1 MTPIRRRALTES
13 PDRVGGL
20 PIVEAWR
27 TSDTGSM
34 SSEATQPGNPNVI
47 GNPVHGS
54 ISSAGRGSGAPAAAP
69 RRASRLRRWVF
80 SLLAGVRLAA
90 GGGALILM
98 GWSGAEMLRSPL
110 SAPMINGWWSFAR
123 SLLPAIALMFL
134 PVTQVWRPA
143 SRRRGLVV
151 CIIAFDFVIVSFL
164 VLFTGLFGVEP
175 IFRSG
180 ASIPGYIGRLAVGW
194 VFLVIAVMSHLILRL
209 YRPAAQPREERDG
222 WASWPGAP
230 RLEGAVAEYGR
241 VFNPSPAAPADPQ
254 RTWRTAPASRVLSVG
269 MGFVS
274 VVVVAVIALTVP
286 NLINNS
292 FDRFVRITTDATI
305 SYDGF
310 PTVAEISAAA
320 AGGNQSSADPVWT
333 ATVGT
338 GSVHQILAGVRGA
351 VLVTRD
357 GVYGLD
363 SSTGEAIW
371 SFATSRLNESSYDS
385 LKRVDL
391 YVENSAFTSP
401 DGAWLAYAFDVTPDS
416 SLSNADP
423 REDVTRIVVLSTDT
437 GRVSLDTQVTGAVPA
452 VQLTDSNI
460 VINRRVYSIS
470 SGRELSPLDDDK
482 IAIPGPGG
490 HSSVIVRDKHEEW
503 RYLSSKMT
511 LDVIPETDLGDDH
524 SYSLNDRTIEAQV
537 IAGRPVNV
545 GGWVLNPVDDGT
557 VENIDTGKA
566 VSLRGEDKPENW
578 NVVGIQAS
586 PQAISVWSVQN
597 EVEGQ
602 AKDFGHPLSLNVFDT
617 RRGEVTA
624 IDPAGTYRA
633 VEQSSER
640 LSYPPYSGAVDTPV
654 FSARV
659 GDRNRHDFSDR
670 LVVQQNDAARQD
682 DGSAHS
688 GGGGEPAWVSV
699 FMPDFEI
706 VSAPVA
712 LCPGGI
718 IVSYDSSGK
727 DEVVARRAPQQ

>member
-13 PDRVGGL
+13 PGRVGGL

-34 SSEATQPGNPNVI
+34 SSEATQPGNPNAI

-54 ISSAGRGSGAPAAAP
+54 ISGAGRGSGAPAAAP

-110 SAPMINGWWSFAR
+110 SAPMIEGLWSFAR

-175 IFRSG
+175 IVRSG

-194 VFLVIAVMSHLILRL
+194 VFLVIAAMSHLILRL
-209 YRPAAQPREERDG
+209 YRQAAQPREGWDG
-222 WASWPGAP
+222 WASWPSAP

-254 RTWRTAPASRVLSVG
+254 RTWRTAPASRVLNVG
-269 MGFVS
+269 MGLVN

-292 FDRFVRITTDATI
+292 FDRFVRITTSAAV

-363 SSTGEAIW
+363 SSTGEATW
-371 SFATSRLNESSYDS
+371 SFTTTDS
-385 LKRVDL
+385 LKGVDL
-391 YVENSAFTSP
+391 YMENSAFTSP
-401 DGAWLAYAFDVTPDS
+401 NGAWLAYAFDVTPDS
-416 SLSNADP
+416 SLNDVGP
-423 REDVTRIVVLSTDT
+423 REDITRVVVLSTDT

-460 VINRRVYSIS
+460 VINRRVYDIA
-470 SGRELSPLDDDK
+470 SGRELSPLDDEE
-482 IAIPGPGG
+482 IAVSGPGG
-490 HSSVIVRDKHEEW
+490 HSSVIVRSKHEVW
-503 RYLSSKMT
+503 GYLRSEMS
-511 LDVIPETDLGDDH
+511 LDVIPRSGLSDDR
-524 SYSLNDRTIEAQV
+524 SYSSNSRTIEAQV

-545 GGWVLNPVDDGT
+545 SGWVLNPVDDGT
-557 VENIDTGKA
+557 VENIDTGET
-566 VSLRGEDKPENW
+566 VSLKEDDNPENW
-578 NVVGIQAS
+578 GIVGIQAS

-602 AKDFGHPLSLNVFDT
+602 AKDFGHPLSLKVFDT
-617 RRGEVTA
+617 RRGDVTA

-633 VEQSSER
+633 IEQSSER
-640 LSYPPYSGAVDTPV
+640 ASYPPYSGAVDTPV

-659 GDRNRHDFSDR
+659 DDSYHHDFSDR
-670 LVVQQNDAARQD
+670 LIVQQNDAARQD

-699 FMPDFEI
+699 SMPDFRMG
-706 VSAPVA
+706 SDPVA

-718 IVSYDSSGK
+718 IVSYDSLGG
-727 DEVVARRAPQQ
+727 DGIVARRAPQQ

>member
-13 PDRVGGL
+13 PGRVGGL

-34 SSEATQPGNPNVI
+34 SSEATQPGNPNAI

-69 RRASRLRRWVF
+69 RRASRLRRGVF

-90 GGGALILM
+90 GGGALLLM
-98 GWSGAEMLRSPL
+98 GWGIAEVLRSPL
-110 SAPMINGWWSFAR
+110 SAPMINGWWGTIGIFLPSFALGIFPVIQMWR
-123 SLLPAIALMFL
+123 SS
-134 PVTQVWRPA
+134 T
-143 SRRRGLVV
+143 RRRGL
-151 CIIAFDFVIVSFL
+151 IIWLIAFDFVVVSFL
-164 VLFTGLFGVEP
+164 VLLPNAWGVDR

-209 YRPAAQPREERDG
+209 YRPAAQPREEWDG

-241 VFNPSPAAPADPQ
+241 VFNPPAAAPADPQ

-292 FDRFVRITTDATI
+292 FDRFVRITTDATV

-333 ATVGT
+333 TASGAE
-338 GSVHQILAGVRGA
+338 QILAGVRGA
-351 VLVTRD
+351 VLVTRG

-363 SSTGEAIW
+363 SSTGEATW
-371 SFATSRLNESSYDS
+371 SFTTTNS
-385 LKRVDL
+385 LKGVDL
-391 YVENSAFTSP
+391 YMENSAFTSP
-401 DGAWLAYAFDVTPDS
+401 NGAWLAYAFDVTPDS
-416 SLSNADP
+416 SLNDVGP
-423 REDVTRIVVLSTDT
+423 REDITRVVVLSTDT

-460 VINRRVYSIS
+460 VINRRVYDIA
-470 SGRELSPLDDDK
+470 SGRELSPLDDEE
-482 IAIPGPGG
+482 IAVSGPGG
-490 HSSVIVRDKHEEW
+490 HSSVIVRSKHEVW
-503 RYLSSKMT
+503 GYLRSEMS

-524 SYSLNDRTIEAQV
+524 SYSFNNRTVETQV

-545 GGWVLNPVDDGT
+545 SGWVLNPVDDGT
-557 VENIDTGKA
+557 VENIDTGET
-566 VSLRGEDKPENW
+566 VSLKEDDNPENW
-578 NVVGIQAS
+578 GIVGIQAS
-586 PQAISVWSVQN
+586 SQAISVWSVQN

-617 RRGEVTA
+617 RRGDVTA

-633 VEQSSER
+633 IEQSSER
-640 LSYPPYSGAVDTPV
+640 ASYPPYSGAVDTPV

-659 GDRNRHDFSDR
+659 DDSYHHDFSDR
-670 LVVQQNDAARQD
+670 LIVQQNDAARQD

-699 FMPDFEI
+699 SMPDFRMG
-706 VSAPVA
+706 SDPVA

-718 IVSYDSSGK
+718 IVSYDSLGG
-727 DEVVARRAPQQ
+727 DGIVARRAPQQ

>member
-1 MTPIRRRALTES
+1 
-13 PDRVGGL
+13 
-20 PIVEAWR
+20 
-27 TSDTGSM
+27 M
-34 SSEATQPGNPNVI
+34 SSEATQPGNPNAI

-98 GWSGAEMLRSPL
+98 GWGIAEVLRSPL
-110 SAPMINGWWSFAR
+110 SAPMIEGLWSFAR
-123 SLLPAIALMFL
+123 ISLPFLPSIALGIL
-134 PVTQVWRPA
+134 PVIQMWR
-143 SRRRGLVV
+143 SSTRRRGL
-151 CIIAFDFVIVSFL
+151 IIWAIACDFIIISFL
-164 VLFTGLFGVEP
+164 VFFLNAWGVDR

-194 VFLVIAVMSHLILRL
+194 VFLVIAAMSHLILRL
-209 YRPAAQPREERDG
+209 YRPTAQPREERGG

-241 VFNPSPAAPADPQ
+241 VFSPSQSAPADPQ

-292 FDRFVRITTDATI
+292 FDRFVRITTDAAV

-320 AGGNQSSADPVWT
+320 AGGNQSSVDPVWT
-333 ATVGT
+333 TASGAE
-338 GSVHQILAGVRGA
+338 QILAGVRGA
-351 VLVTRD
+351 VLVTRG

-363 SSTGEAIW
+363 SSTGEATW
-371 SFATSRLNESSYDS
+371 SFTTTDS
-385 LKRVDL
+385 LKGVDL
-391 YVENSAFTSP
+391 YMENSAFTSP
-401 DGAWLAYAFDVTPDS
+401 NGAWLAYAFDVTPDS
-416 SLSNADP
+416 SLNDVGP
-423 REDVTRIVVLSTDT
+423 REDITRVVVLSTDT

-460 VINRRVYSIS
+460 VINRRVYDIA
-470 SGRELSPLDDDK
+470 SGRELSPLDDEE
-482 IAIPGPGG
+482 IAVSGPGG
-490 HSSVIVRDKHEEW
+490 HSSVIVRSKHEVWGCLRSEM
-503 RYLSSKMT
+503 S
-511 LDVIPETDLGDDH
+511 LDVIPRSGLSDDR
-524 SYSLNDRTIEAQV
+524 SYSSNSRTIEAQV

-545 GGWVLNPVDDGT
+545 SGWVLNPVDDGT
-557 VENIDTGKA
+557 VENIDTGET
-566 VSLRGEDKPENW
+566 VSLKEDDNPENW
-578 NVVGIQAS
+578 GIVGIQAS

-602 AKDFGHPLSLNVFDT
+602 AKDFGHPLSLKVFDT
-617 RRGEVTA
+617 RRGDVTA

-633 VEQSSER
+633 IEQSSER
-640 LSYPPYSGAVDTPV
+640 ASYPPYSGAVDTPV

-659 GDRNRHDFSDR
+659 DDSYHHDFSDR
-670 LVVQQNDAARQD
+670 LIVQQNDAARQD

-699 FMPDFEI
+699 SMPDFRMG
-706 VSAPVA
+706 SDPVA

-718 IVSYDSSGK
+718 IVSYDSLGG
-727 DEVVARRAPQQ
+727 DGIVARRAPQQ

>member
-13 PDRVGGL
+13 PGRVGGL

-34 SSEATQPGNPNVI
+34 SSEATQPGNPNAI

-69 RRASRLRRWVF
+69 RRASRLRRGVF

-151 CIIAFDFVIVSFL
+151 CIIAFDFVIISFL

-175 IFRSG
+175 IVRSG

-209 YRPAAQPREERDG
+209 YRPAAQPREEWDG

-292 FDRFVRITTDATI
+292 FDRFVRITTDATV

-333 ATVGT
+333 TASGAE
-338 GSVHQILAGVRGA
+338 QILAGVRGA
-351 VLVTRD
+351 VLVTRG

-363 SSTGEAIW
+363 SSTGEATW
-371 SFATSRLNESSYDS
+371 SFTTTDS
-385 LKRVDL
+385 LKGVDL
-391 YVENSAFTSP
+391 YMENSAFTSP
-401 DGAWLAYAFDVTPDS
+401 NGAWLAYAFDVTPDS
-416 SLSNADP
+416 SLNDVGP
-423 REDVTRIVVLSTDT
+423 REDITRIVVLSTDT

-557 VENIDTGKA
+557 VENIDTGET
-566 VSLRGEDKPENW
+566 VSLKGEDKPENW
-578 NVVGIQAS
+578 GIIGIQAS

-633 VEQSSER
+633 IEQSSER
-640 LSYPPYSGAVDTPV
+640 ASYPPYSGAVDTPV

-659 GDRNRHDFSDR
+659 DDRDHHDFSDR

>member
-13 PDRVGGL
+13 PGRVGGL

-34 SSEATQPGNPNVI
+34 SSEATQPGNPNAI

-54 ISSAGRGSGAPAAAP
+54 ISGAGRGSGAPAAAP

-110 SAPMINGWWSFAR
+110 SAPMIEGLWSFAR
-123 SLLPAIALMFL
+123 ISLPFLPSIALGIL
-134 PVTQVWRPA
+134 PVIQMWR
-143 SRRRGLVV
+143 SSTRRRGL
-151 CIIAFDFVIVSFL
+151 IIWAIACDFIIISFL
-164 VLFTGLFGVEP
+164 VFFLNAWGVDR

-209 YRPAAQPREERDG
+209 YRPAAQPREEWDG

-241 VFNPSPAAPADPQ
+241 VFNPPAAAPADPQ

-292 FDRFVRITTDATI
+292 FDRFVRITTDAAV

-333 ATVGT
+333 TASGAE
-338 GSVHQILAGVRGA
+338 QILAGVRGA
-351 VLVTRD
+351 VLVTRG

-363 SSTGEAIW
+363 SSTGEATW
-371 SFATSRLNESSYDS
+371 SFTTTDS
-385 LKRVDL
+385 LKGVDL
-391 YVENSAFTSP
+391 YMENSAFTSP
-401 DGAWLAYAFDVTPDS
+401 NGAWLAYAFDVTPDS
-416 SLSNADP
+416 SLNDVGP
-423 REDVTRIVVLSTDT
+423 REDITRVVVLSTDT

-460 VINRRVYSIS
+460 VINRRVYDIA
-470 SGRELSPLDDDK
+470 SGRELSPLDDEE
-482 IAIPGPGG
+482 IAVSGPGG
-490 HSSVIVRDKHEEW
+490 HSSVIVRSKHEVW
-503 RYLSSKMT
+503 GYLRSEMS

-524 SYSLNDRTIEAQV
+524 SYSFNNRTVEAQV

-545 GGWVLNPVDDGT
+545 SGWVLNPVDDGT
-557 VENIDTGKA
+557 VENIDTGET
-566 VSLRGEDKPENW
+566 VSLKEDDNPENW
-578 NVVGIQAS
+578 GIVGIQAS

-602 AKDFGHPLSLNVFDT
+602 AKDFGHPLSLKVFDT
-617 RRGEVTA
+617 RRGDVTA

-633 VEQSSER
+633 IEQSSER
-640 LSYPPYSGAVDTPV
+640 ASYPPYSGAVDTPV

-659 GDRNRHDFSDR
+659 DDSYHHDFSDQ
-670 LVVQQNDAARQD
+670 LIVQQNDAARQD

-699 FMPDFEI
+699 SMPDFRMG
-706 VSAPVA
+706 SDPVA

-718 IVSYDSSGK
+718 IVSYDSLGG
-727 DEVVARRAPQQ
+727 DGIVARRAPQQ

>member
-1 MTPIRRRALTES
+1 MN
-13 PDRVGGL
+13 
-20 PIVEAWR
+20 
-27 TSDTGSM
+27 
-34 SSEATQPGNPNVI
+34 SEATQPGNPNAI

-54 ISSAGRGSGAPAAAP
+54 ISGAGRGSGAPAAAP

-151 CIIAFDFVIVSFL
+151 CIIVFDFVIVSFL

-175 IFRSG
+175 IVRSG

-194 VFLVIAVMSHLILRL
+194 VFLVIAAMSHLILRL
-209 YRPAAQPREERDG
+209 YRPAAQPREDWDG

-254 RTWRTAPASRVLSVG
+254 RTWRTAPASRVLNAG

-292 FDRFVRITTDATI
+292 FDRFVRITTDAAV

-320 AGGNQSSADPVWT
+320 AGEDQSSADPVWT
-333 ATVGT
+333 TASGAV
-338 GSVHQILAGVRGA
+338 QILAGVRGA
-351 VLVTRD
+351 VLVTRG

-363 SSTGEAIW
+363 SSTGEATW
-371 SFATSRLNESSYDS
+371 SFTTTDS
-385 LKRVDL
+385 LKGVDL
-391 YVENSAFTSP
+391 YMENSAFTSP

-416 SLSNADP
+416 SLSDADP

-470 SGRELSPLDDDK
+470 SGRELSPLDDEK

-524 SYSLNDRTIEAQV
+524 SYSLNNRTIEAQV

-640 LSYPPYSGAVDTPV
+640 ASYPPYSGAVDTPV

>member
-13 PDRVGGL
+13 PGRVGGL

-34 SSEATQPGNPNVI
+34 NSEATQPGNPNAI

-54 ISSAGRGSGAPAAAP
+54 ISGAGRGSGAPAAAP

-110 SAPMINGWWSFAR
+110 SAPMIEGLWSFAG
-123 SLLPAIALMFL
+123 IFL
-134 PVTQVWRPA
+134 PFLPSFALGILPVIQMWR
-143 SRRRGLVV
+143 SSTRRRGL
-151 CIIAFDFVIVSFL
+151 IIWAIACDFIIISFL
-164 VLFTGLFGVEP
+164 VFFLNAWGVDR

-180 ASIPGYIGRLAVGW
+180 ATIPGYIGRLAVGW
-194 VFLVIAVMSHLILRL
+194 VFLVIAAMSHLILRL
-209 YRPAAQPREERDG
+209 YRPAAQPREDWDG

-254 RTWRTAPASRVLSVG
+254 RTWRTAPASRVLNAG

-292 FDRFVRITTDATI
+292 FDRFVRITTDAAV

-320 AGGNQSSADPVWT
+320 AGEDQSSADPVWT
-333 ATVGT
+333 TASGAV
-338 GSVHQILAGVRGA
+338 QILAGVRGA
-351 VLVTRD
+351 VLVTRG

-363 SSTGEAIW
+363 SSTGEATW
-371 SFATSRLNESSYDS
+371 SFTTTDS
-385 LKRVDL
+385 LKGVDL
-391 YVENSAFTSP
+391 YMENSAFTSP
-401 DGAWLAYAFDVTPDS
+401 NGAWLAYAFDVTPDS
-416 SLSNADP
+416 SLNDVGP
-423 REDVTRIVVLSTDT
+423 REDITRVVVLSTDT

-460 VINRRVYSIS
+460 VINRRVYDIA
-470 SGRELSPLDDDK
+470 SGRELSPLDDEE
-482 IAIPGPGG
+482 IAVSGPGG
-490 HSSVIVRDKHEEW
+490 HSSVIVRSKHEVW
-503 RYLSSKMT
+503 GYLRSEMS

-524 SYSLNDRTIEAQV
+524 SYSLNNRTIEAQV

-557 VENIDTGKA
+557 VENIDTGETVPLK
-566 VSLRGEDKPENW
+566 EDDNPENW
-578 NVVGIQAS
+578 GIVGIQAS
-586 PQAISVWSVQN
+586 SQAISVWSVQN

-617 RRGEVTA
+617 RRGDVTA

-633 VEQSSER
+633 IEQSSER
-640 LSYPPYSGAVDTPV
+640 ASYPPYSGAVDTPV

-659 GDRNRHDFSDR
+659 DDSYHHDFSDR
-670 LVVQQNDAARQD
+670 LIVQQNDAARQD

-699 FMPDFEI
+699 SMPDFRMG
-706 VSAPVA
+706 SDPVA

-718 IVSYDSSGK
+718 IVSYDSLGG
-727 DEVVARRAPQQ
+727 DGIVARRAPQQ

>member
-1 MTPIRRRALTES
+1 MN
-13 PDRVGGL
+13 
-20 PIVEAWR
+20 
-27 TSDTGSM
+27 
-34 SSEATQPGNPNVI
+34 SEATQPGNPNAI

-54 ISSAGRGSGAPAAAP
+54 ISGAGRGSGAPAAAP

-90 GGGALILM
+90 GGGALLLM
-98 GWSGAEMLRSPL
+98 GWGIAEVLRSPL

-151 CIIAFDFVIVSFL
+151 CIIVFDFVIVSFL

-175 IFRSG
+175 IVRSG

-194 VFLVIAVMSHLILRL
+194 VFLVIAAMSHLILRL
-209 YRPAAQPREERDG
+209 YRPAAQLREEWDG

-269 MGFVS
+269 MGLVS

-292 FDRFVRITTDATI
+292 FDRFVRITTDATV

-416 SLSNADP
+416 SLNDVGP

-460 VINRRVYSIS
+460 VINRRVYDIA
-470 SGRELSPLDDDK
+470 SGRELSPLDDEE
-482 IAIPGPGG
+482 IAVSGPGG
-490 HSSVIVRDKHEEW
+490 HSSVIVRSKHEVW
-503 RYLSSKMT
+503 GYLRSEMS

-524 SYSLNDRTIEAQV
+524 SYSLNNRTIEAQV

-557 VENIDTGKA
+557 VENIDTGETVPLK
-566 VSLRGEDKPENW
+566 EDDNPENW
-578 NVVGIQAS
+578 GIVGIQAS
-586 PQAISVWSVQN
+586 SQAISVWSVQN

-617 RRGEVTA
+617 RRGDVTA

-633 VEQSSER
+633 IEQSSER
-640 LSYPPYSGAVDTPV
+640 ASYPPYSGAVDTPV

-659 GDRNRHDFSDR
+659 DDSYHHDFSDR
-670 LVVQQNDAARQD
+670 LIVQQNDAARQD

-699 FMPDFEI
+699 SMPDFRMG
-706 VSAPVA
+706 SDPVA

-718 IVSYDSSGK
+718 IVSYDSLGG
-727 DEVVARRAPQQ
+727 DGIVARRAPQQ

>member
-13 PDRVGGL
+13 PGRVGGL

-34 SSEATQPGNPNVI
+34 SSEATQPGNPNAI

-80 SLLAGVRLAA
+80 SLLASVRLAA

-98 GWSGAEMLRSPL
+98 GWGIAEVLRSPL

-151 CIIAFDFVIVSFL
+151 CIIVFDFVIVSFL

-175 IFRSG
+175 IVRSG

-194 VFLVIAVMSHLILRL
+194 VFLVIAAMSHLILRL
-209 YRPAAQPREERDG
+209 YRPAAQLREEWDG

-254 RTWRTAPASRVLSVG
+254 RTWRTAPASRVLNVG
-269 MGFVS
+269 MGLVN

-292 FDRFVRITTDATI
+292 FDRFVRITTSAAV

-333 ATVGT
+333 TASGAV
-338 GSVHQILAGVRGA
+338 QILAGVRGA
-351 VLVTRD
+351 VLVTRG

-363 SSTGEAIW
+363 SSTGEATW
-371 SFATSRLNESSYDS
+371 SFTTTDS
-385 LKRVDL
+385 LKGVDL
-391 YVENSAFTSP
+391 YMENSAFTSP
-401 DGAWLAYAFDVTPDS
+401 NGAWLAYAFDVTPDS
-416 SLSNADP
+416 SLNDVGP
-423 REDVTRIVVLSTDT
+423 REDITRVVVLSTDT

-460 VINRRVYSIS
+460 VINRRVYDIA
-470 SGRELSPLDDDK
+470 SGRELSPLDDEE
-482 IAIPGPGG
+482 IAVSGPGG
-490 HSSVIVRDKHEEW
+490 HSSVIVRSKHEVW
-503 RYLSSKMT
+503 GYLRSEMS
-511 LDVIPETDLGDDH
+511 LDVIPRSGLSDDR
-524 SYSLNDRTIEAQV
+524 SYSSNSRTIEAQV

-545 GGWVLNPVDDGT
+545 SGWVLNPVDDGT
-557 VENIDTGKA
+557 VENIDTGET
-566 VSLRGEDKPENW
+566 VSLKEDDNPENW
-578 NVVGIQAS
+578 GIVGIQAS

-602 AKDFGHPLSLNVFDT
+602 AKDFGHPLSLKVFDT
-617 RRGEVTA
+617 RRGDVTA

-633 VEQSSER
+633 IEQSSER
-640 LSYPPYSGAVDTPV
+640 ASYPPYSGAVDTPV

>member
-1 MTPIRRRALTES
+1 
-13 PDRVGGL
+13 
-20 PIVEAWR
+20 
-27 TSDTGSM
+27 M
-34 SSEATQPGNPNVI
+34 SSEATRRFSDPNAI
-47 GNPVHGS
+47 SGPAHGS
-54 ISSAGRGSGAPAAAP
+54 VSSAGRRPGAPAAAP
-69 RRASRLRRWVF
+69 RRPSRLRRGVF

-110 SAPMINGWWSFAR
+110 SAPMIEGWWGSAGHF
-123 SLLPAIALMFL
+123 LPLVALMLF
-134 PVTQVWRPA
+134 PVLQMQHFCSQHRGFIICIATITFVMA
-143 SRRRGLVV
+143 SY
-151 CIIAFDFVIVSFL
+151 L
-164 VLFTGLFGVEP
+164 VLFANVRGIDQ

-180 ASIPGYIGRLAVGW
+180 AIIPGYVGRLAVGW
-194 VFLVIAVMSHLILRL
+194 VFLVIAAMSHLILRL
-209 YRPAAQPREERDG
+209 YRPTAQPREERGG
-222 WASWPGAP
+222 WASRPGAP
-230 RLEGAVAEYGR
+230 RLEGAAAEYER
-241 VFNPSPAAPADPQ
+241 VFSPSQSAPADPQ
-254 RTWRTAPASRVLSVG
+254 RTRRTAPASRVQSVG
-269 MGFVS
+269 LGLVS
-274 VVVVAVIALTVP
+274 VAVVAVVALTVP

-292 FDRFVRITTDATI
+292 FDRFVRITTGAAV
-305 SYDGF
+305 SYDGS

-320 AGGNQSSADPVWT
+320 AGGNQFSADPVWMT
-333 ATVGT
+333 ASGAE
-338 GSVHQILAGVRGA
+338 QILAGVRGA
-351 VLVTRD
+351 VLVTRG

-363 SSTGEAIW
+363 SSTGEATW
-371 SFATSRLNESSYDS
+371 SFTTTDS
-385 LKRVDL
+385 LKGVDL
-391 YVENSAFTSP
+391 YMENSAFTSP
-401 DGAWLAYAFDVTPDS
+401 NGAWLAYAFDVTPDS
-416 SLSNADP
+416 SLNDVGP
-423 REDVTRIVVLSTDT
+423 REDITRIVVLSTDT

-470 SGRELSPLDDDK
+470 SGRELSPLDDEK

-524 SYSLNDRTIEAQV
+524 SYSLNNRTIEAQV

-640 LSYPPYSGAVDTPV
+640 ASYPPYSGAVDTPV

-659 GDRNRHDFSDR
+659 DDRDHHDFSDR

-682 DGSAHS
+682 GSVHS

-699 FMPDFEI
+699 SMPDFRMG
-706 VSAPVA
+706 SDPVA

-718 IVSYDSSGK
+718 IVSYDSLGG
-727 DEVVARRAPQQ
+727 DGIVARRAPQQ

>member
-13 PDRVGGL
+13 PGRVGGL

-34 SSEATQPGNPNVI
+34 NSEATQPGNPNAI

-54 ISSAGRGSGAPAAAP
+54 ISGAGRGSGAPAAAP

-151 CIIAFDFVIVSFL
+151 CIIVFDFVIVSFL

-175 IFRSG
+175 IVRSG

-194 VFLVIAVMSHLILRL
+194 VFLVIAAMSHLILRL
-209 YRPAAQPREERDG
+209 YRPAAQPREDWDG

-254 RTWRTAPASRVLSVG
+254 RTWRTAPASRVLNAG

-292 FDRFVRITTDATI
+292 FDRFVRITTDAAV

-320 AGGNQSSADPVWT
+320 AGEDQSSADPVWT
-333 ATVGT
+333 TASGAV
-338 GSVHQILAGVRGA
+338 QILAGVRGA
-351 VLVTRD
+351 VLVTRG

-363 SSTGEAIW
+363 SSTGEATW
-371 SFATSRLNESSYDS
+371 SFTTTDS
-385 LKRVDL
+385 LKGVDL
-391 YVENSAFTSP
+391 YMENSAFTSP
-401 DGAWLAYAFDVTPDS
+401 NGAWLAYAFDVTPDS
-416 SLSNADP
+416 SLNDVGP
-423 REDVTRIVVLSTDT
+423 REDITRVVVLSTDT

-460 VINRRVYSIS
+460 VINRRVYDIA
-470 SGRELSPLDDDK
+470 SGRELSPLDDEE
-482 IAIPGPGG
+482 IAVSGPGG
-490 HSSVIVRDKHEEW
+490 HSSVIVRSKHEVW
-503 RYLSSKMT
+503 GYLRSEMS

-524 SYSLNDRTIEAQV
+524 SYSLNNRTIEAQV

-557 VENIDTGKA
+557 VENIDTGETVPLK
-566 VSLRGEDKPENW
+566 EDDNPENW
-578 NVVGIQAS
+578 GIVGIQAS
-586 PQAISVWSVQN
+586 SQAISVWSVQN

-617 RRGEVTA
+617 RRGDVTA

-633 VEQSSER
+633 IEQSSER
-640 LSYPPYSGAVDTPV
+640 ASYPPYSGAVDTPV

-659 GDRNRHDFSDR
+659 DDSYHHDFSDR
-670 LVVQQNDAARQD
+670 LIVQQNDAARQD

-699 FMPDFEI
+699 SMPDFRMG
-706 VSAPVA
+706 SDPVA

-718 IVSYDSSGK
+718 IVSYDSLGG
-727 DEVVARRAPQQ
+727 DGIVARRAPQQ

>member
-1 MTPIRRRALTES
+1 
-13 PDRVGGL
+13 
-20 PIVEAWR
+20 
-27 TSDTGSM
+27 M
-34 SSEATQPGNPNVI
+34 SSEATQPGNPNAI

-98 GWSGAEMLRSPL
+98 GWGIAEVLRSPL

-175 IFRSG
+175 IVRSG
-180 ASIPGYIGRLAVGW
+180 ANIPGYIGRLAVGW

-209 YRPAAQPREERDG
+209 YRPAAQLREEWDG

-254 RTWRTAPASRVLSVG
+254 RTWRTAPASRVQSVG
-269 MGFVS
+269 MGLVS
-274 VVVVAVIALTVP
+274 VVVAAVIALTVP

-292 FDRFVRITTDATI
+292 FDRFVRITTSAAV

-320 AGGNQSSADPVWT
+320 AGEDQSSADPVWT
-333 ATVGT
+333 TASGAV
-338 GSVHQILAGVRGA
+338 QILAGVRGA
-351 VLVTRD
+351 VLVTRG

-363 SSTGEAIW
+363 SSTGEATW
-371 SFATSRLNESSYDS
+371 SFTTTNS
-385 LKRVDL
+385 LKGVDL
-391 YVENSAFTSP
+391 YMENSAFTSP
-401 DGAWLAYAFDVTPDS
+401 NGAWLAYAFDVTPDS
-416 SLSNADP
+416 SLNDVGP
-423 REDVTRIVVLSTDT
+423 REDITRVVVLSTDT

-460 VINRRVYSIS
+460 VINRRVYDIA
-470 SGRELSPLDDDK
+470 SGRELSPLDDEE
-482 IAIPGPGG
+482 IAVSGPGG
-490 HSSVIVRDKHEEW
+490 HSSVIVRSKHEVW
-503 RYLSSKMT
+503 GYLRSEMS

-524 SYSLNDRTIEAQV
+524 SYSFNNRTVEAQV

-545 GGWVLNPVDDGT
+545 SGWVLNPVDDGT
-557 VENIDTGKA
+557 VENIDTGET
-566 VSLRGEDKPENW
+566 VSLKEDDNPENW
-578 NVVGIQAS
+578 GIVGVQAS

-602 AKDFGHPLSLNVFDT
+602 AKDFGHPLSLKVFDT
-617 RRGEVTA
+617 RRGDVTA

-633 VEQSSER
+633 IEQSSER
-640 LSYPPYSGAVDTPV
+640 ASYPPYSGAVDTPV

-659 GDRNRHDFSDR
+659 DDRDHHDFSDR
-670 LVVQQNDAARQD
+670 LIVQQNDAARQD

-699 FMPDFEI
+699 SMPDFRMG
-706 VSAPVA
+706 SDPVA

-718 IVSYDSSGK
+718 IVSYDSLGG
-727 DEVVARRAPQQ
+727 DGIVARRAPQQ

>member
-13 PDRVGGL
+13 PGRVGGL

-34 SSEATQPGNPNVI
+34 NSEATQPGNPNAI

-209 YRPAAQPREERDG
+209 YRPAAQPWEEWDG

-292 FDRFVRITTDATI
+292 FDRFVRITTDATV

-333 ATVGT
+333 TASGAE
-338 GSVHQILAGVRGA
+338 QILAGVRGA
-351 VLVTRD
+351 VLVTRG

-363 SSTGEAIW
+363 SSTGEATW
-371 SFATSRLNESSYDS
+371 SFTTTNS
-385 LKRVDL
+385 LKGVDL
-391 YVENSAFTSP
+391 YMENSAFTSP
-401 DGAWLAYAFDVTPDS
+401 NGAWLAYAFDVTPDS
-416 SLSNADP
+416 SLNDVGP
-423 REDVTRIVVLSTDT
+423 REDITRVVVLSTDT

-460 VINRRVYSIS
+460 VINRRVYDIA
-470 SGRELSPLDDDK
+470 SGRELSPLDDEE
-482 IAIPGPGG
+482 IAVSGPGG
-490 HSSVIVRDKHEEW
+490 HSSVIVRSKHEVW
-503 RYLSSKMT
+503 GYLRSEMS

-524 SYSLNDRTIEAQV
+524 SYSFNNRTVEAQV

-586 PQAISVWSVQN
+586 SQAISVWSVQN

-617 RRGEVTA
+617 RRGDVTA

-633 VEQSSER
+633 IEQSSER
-640 LSYPPYSGAVDTPV
+640 ASYPPYSGAVDTPV

-659 GDRNRHDFSDR
+659 DDSYHHDFSDR
-670 LVVQQNDAARQD
+670 LIVQQNDAARQD

-699 FMPDFEI
+699 SMPDFRMG
-706 VSAPVA
+706 SDPVA

-718 IVSYDSSGK
+718 IVSYDSLGG
-727 DEVVARRAPQQ
+727 DGIVARRAPQQ

>member
-1 MTPIRRRALTES
+1 
-13 PDRVGGL
+13 
-20 PIVEAWR
+20 
-27 TSDTGSM
+27 M
-34 SSEATQPGNPNVI
+34 SSEATQPGNPNAI

-54 ISSAGRGSGAPAAAP
+54 ISGAGRGSGAPAAAP

-110 SAPMINGWWSFAR
+110 SAPMIEGLWSFAG
-123 SLLPAIALMFL
+123 IFL
-134 PVTQVWRPA
+134 PFLPSFALGILPVIQMWR
-143 SRRRGLVV
+143 SSTRRRGL
-151 CIIAFDFVIVSFL
+151 IIWAIACDFIIISFL
-164 VLFTGLFGVEP
+164 VFFLNAWGVDR

-180 ASIPGYIGRLAVGW
+180 ATIPGYIGRLAVGW

-209 YRPAAQPREERDG
+209 YRPAAQPREEWDG

-241 VFNPSPAAPADPQ
+241 VFNPPAAAPADPQ
-254 RTWRTAPASRVLSVG
+254 RTWRTAPASRVLNVG
-269 MGFVS
+269 MGLVN

-292 FDRFVRITTDATI
+292 FDRFVRITTSAAV

-333 ATVGT
+333 TASGAV
-338 GSVHQILAGVRGA
+338 QILAGVRGA
-351 VLVTRD
+351 VLVTRG

-363 SSTGEAIW
+363 SSTGEATW
-371 SFATSRLNESSYDS
+371 SFTTTDS
-385 LKRVDL
+385 LKGVDL
-391 YVENSAFTSP
+391 YMENSAFTSP
-401 DGAWLAYAFDVTPDS
+401 NGAWLAYAFDVTPDS
-416 SLSNADP
+416 SLNDVGP
-423 REDVTRIVVLSTDT
+423 REDITRVVVLSTDT

-460 VINRRVYSIS
+460 VINRRVYDIA
-470 SGRELSPLDDDK
+470 SGRELSPLDDEE
-482 IAIPGPGG
+482 IAVSGPGG
-490 HSSVIVRDKHEEW
+490 HSSVIVRSKHEVW
-503 RYLSSKMT
+503 GYLRSEMS
-511 LDVIPETDLGDDH
+511 LDVIPETDLDDDH
-524 SYSLNDRTIEAQV
+524 SYSFNNRTIEAQV

-545 GGWVLNPVDDGT
+545 SGWVLNPVDDGT
-557 VENIDTGKA
+557 VENIDTGET
-566 VSLRGEDKPENW
+566 VSLKEDDNPENW
-578 NVVGIQAS
+578 GIVGIQAS

-633 VEQSSER
+633 IEQSSER
-640 LSYPPYSGAVDTPV
+640 ASYPPYSGAVDTPV

-659 GDRNRHDFSDR
+659 DGRGHHDFSDR

-699 FMPDFEI
+699 SMPDFRMG
-706 VSAPVA
+706 SDPVA

-718 IVSYDSSGK
+718 IVSYDSLGG
-727 DEVVARRAPQQ
+727 DGIVARRAPQQ

>member
-1 MTPIRRRALTES
+1 
-13 PDRVGGL
+13 
-20 PIVEAWR
+20 
-27 TSDTGSM
+27 M
-34 SSEATQPGNPNVI
+34 SSEATQPGNPNAI

-54 ISSAGRGSGAPAAAP
+54 ISGAGRGSGAPAAAP
-69 RRASRLRRWVF
+69 RRASRLRRGVF

-98 GWSGAEMLRSPL
+98 GWGIAEVLRSPL
-110 SAPMINGWWSFAR
+110 SAPMINGWWGTIGIFLPSFALGIFPVIQMWR
-123 SLLPAIALMFL
+123 SS
-134 PVTQVWRPA
+134 T
-143 SRRRGLVV
+143 RRRGL
-151 CIIAFDFVIVSFL
+151 IIWLIAFDFVVVSFL
-164 VLFTGLFGVEP
+164 VLLPNAWGVDR
-175 IFRSG
+175 IVGSG

-194 VFLVIAVMSHLILRL
+194 VFLVIAVMSHLILYL
-209 YRPAAQPREERDG
+209 YRPAAQPRAEWDG
-222 WASWPGAP
+222 LAPWSVASAPGGDIP
-230 RLEGAVAEYGR
+230 VDGRLV
-241 VFNPSPAAPADPQ
+241 NPSPAPPQ
-254 RTWRTAPASRVLSVG
+254 RTGPTASAGRVRNAVSVL
-269 MGFVS
+269 VS
-274 VVVVAVIALTVP
+274 VVVVAVIAATVP

-292 FDRFVRITTDATI
+292 FDQFIRVTTGAAAG
-305 SYDGF
+305 YDGF
-310 PTVAEISAAA
+310 PTVEKISAAA
-320 AGGNQSSADPVWT
+320 AGGNQSGADPIWT
-333 ATVGT
+333 TVVGT
-338 GSVHQILAGVRGA
+338 SRFQQILAGVRGA
-351 VLVTRD
+351 VLVTRE

-363 SSTGEAIW
+363 LSTGEATW
-371 SFATSRLNESSYDS
+371 TFATSKLNENPYADS
-385 LKRVDL
+385 LKGVDL
-391 YVENSAFTSP
+391 YMGNSAFTSP
-401 DGAWLAYAFDVTPDS
+401 NGAWLAYAFDVTPDI
-416 SLSNADP
+416 SLSDGGP

-437 GRVSLDTQVTGAVPA
+437 GRVYLDTQVAGAVPA

-460 VINRRVYSIS
+460 VINRRVYDID
-470 SGRELSPLDDDK
+470 SGRELSPLDYEK
-482 IAIPGPGG
+482 IAVPGPGG
-490 HSSVIVRDKHEEW
+490 HSSVIVRNKHEDW
-503 RYLSSKMT
+503 RYLHSMMT
-511 LDVIPETDLGDDH
+511 LEVIPEANLDDD
-524 SYSLNDRTIEAQV
+524 YYFRNRTIKAQA
-537 IAGRPVNV
+537 IAGQPVNV
-545 GGWVLNPVDDGT
+545 GGWVLNQADDGT
-557 VENIDTGKA
+557 VENIDTGET
-566 VSLRGEDKPENW
+566 VSLKGEDKPENW

>member
-13 PDRVGGL
+13 PGRVGGL

-34 SSEATQPGNPNVI
+34 SSEATQPGNPNAI

-69 RRASRLRRWVF
+69 RRASRLRRGVF

-110 SAPMINGWWSFAR
+110 SAPMIEGLWSFAG
-123 SLLPAIALMFL
+123 IFL
-134 PVTQVWRPA
+134 PFLPSFALGILPVIQMWR
-143 SRRRGLVV
+143 SSTRRRGL
-151 CIIAFDFVIVSFL
+151 IIWAIACDFIIISFL
-164 VLFTGLFGVEP
+164 VFFLNAWGVDR

-180 ASIPGYIGRLAVGW
+180 ATIPGYIGRLAVGW

-209 YRPAAQPREERDG
+209 YRPAAQPREEWDG

-241 VFNPSPAAPADPQ
+241 VFNPPAAAPADPQ
-254 RTWRTAPASRVLSVG
+254 RTWRTAPASRVLNVG
-269 MGFVS
+269 MGLVN

-292 FDRFVRITTDATI
+292 FDRFVRITTSAAV

-333 ATVGT
+333 TASGAV
-338 GSVHQILAGVRGA
+338 QILAGVRGA
-351 VLVTRD
+351 VLVTRG

-363 SSTGEAIW
+363 SSTGEATW
-371 SFATSRLNESSYDS
+371 SFTTTDS
-385 LKRVDL
+385 LKGVDL
-391 YVENSAFTSP
+391 YMENSAFTSP
-401 DGAWLAYAFDVTPDS
+401 NGAWLAYAFDVTPDS
-416 SLSNADP
+416 SLNDVGP
-423 REDVTRIVVLSTDT
+423 REDITRVVVLSTDT

-460 VINRRVYSIS
+460 VINRRVYDIA
-470 SGRELSPLDDDK
+470 SGRELSPLDDEE
-482 IAIPGPGG
+482 IAVSGPGG
-490 HSSVIVRDKHEEW
+490 HSSVIVRSKHEVW
-503 RYLSSKMT
+503 GYLRSEMS
-511 LDVIPETDLGDDH
+511 LDVIPRSGLSDDR
-524 SYSLNDRTIEAQV
+524 SYSSNSRTIEAQV

-545 GGWVLNPVDDGT
+545 SGWVLNPVDDGT
-557 VENIDTGKA
+557 VENIDTGET
-566 VSLRGEDKPENW
+566 VSLKEDDNPENW
-578 NVVGIQAS
+578 GVVGIQAS

-602 AKDFGHPLSLNVFDT
+602 AKDFGHPLSLKVFDT
-617 RRGEVTA
+617 RRGDVTA

-633 VEQSSER
+633 IEQSSER
-640 LSYPPYSGAVDTPV
+640 ASYPPYSGAVDTPV

-659 GDRNRHDFSDR
+659 DDSYHHDFSDR
-670 LVVQQNDAARQD
+670 LIVQQNDAARQD

-699 FMPDFEI
+699 SMPDFRMG
-706 VSAPVA
+706 SDPVA

-718 IVSYDSSGK
+718 IVSYDSLGG
-727 DEVVARRAPQQ
+727 DGIVARRAPQQ

>member
-13 PDRVGGL
+13 PGRVGGL

-34 SSEATQPGNPNVI
+34 SSEATQPGNPNAI

-98 GWSGAEMLRSPL
+98 GWGIAEVLRSPL
-110 SAPMINGWWSFAR
+110 SAPMIEGLWSFAR
-123 SLLPAIALMFL
+123 ISLPFLPSIALGIL
-134 PVTQVWRPA
+134 PVIQMWR
-143 SRRRGLVV
+143 SSTRRRGL
-151 CIIAFDFVIVSFL
+151 IIWAIACDFIIISFL
-164 VLFTGLFGVEP
+164 VFFLNAWGVDR

-180 ASIPGYIGRLAVGW
+180 AIIPGYIGRLAVGW

-209 YRPAAQPREERDG
+209 YRPAAQPREEWDG

-254 RTWRTAPASRVLSVG
+254 RTWRTAPASRVLNVG

-292 FDRFVRITTDATI
+292 FDRFVRITTDAAV

-320 AGGNQSSADPVWT
+320 AGGNQSSVDPVWT
-333 ATVGT
+333 TASGAE
-338 GSVHQILAGVRGA
+338 QILAGVRGA
-351 VLVTRD
+351 VLVTRG

-363 SSTGEAIW
+363 SSTGEATW
-371 SFATSRLNESSYDS
+371 SFTTTDS
-385 LKRVDL
+385 LKGVDL
-391 YVENSAFTSP
+391 YMENSAFTSP
-401 DGAWLAYAFDVTPDS
+401 NGAWLAYAFDVTPDS
-416 SLSNADP
+416 SLNDVGP
-423 REDVTRIVVLSTDT
+423 REDITRVVVLSTDT

-460 VINRRVYSIS
+460 VINRRVYDIA
-470 SGRELSPLDDDK
+470 SGRELSPLDDEE
-482 IAIPGPGG
+482 IAVSGPGG
-490 HSSVIVRDKHEEW
+490 HSSVIVRSKHEVW
-503 RYLSSKMT
+503 GYLRSEMS
-511 LDVIPETDLGDDH
+511 LDVIPRSGLSDDR
-524 SYSLNDRTIEAQV
+524 SYSSNSRTIEAQV

-545 GGWVLNPVDDGT
+545 SGWVLNPVDDGT
-557 VENIDTGKA
+557 VENIDTGET
-566 VSLRGEDKPENW
+566 VSLKEDDNPENW
-578 NVVGIQAS
+578 GIVGIQAS

-602 AKDFGHPLSLNVFDT
+602 AKDFGHPLSLKVFDT
-617 RRGEVTA
+617 RRGDVTA

-633 VEQSSER
+633 IEQSSER
-640 LSYPPYSGAVDTPV
+640 ASYPPYSGAVDTPV

-659 GDRNRHDFSDR
+659 DDSYHHDFSDR
-670 LVVQQNDAARQD
+670 LIVQQNDAARQD

-699 FMPDFEI
+699 SMPDFRMG
-706 VSAPVA
+706 SDPVA

-718 IVSYDSSGK
+718 IVSYDSLGG
-727 DEVVARRAPQQ
+727 DGIVARRAPQQ

>member
-1 MTPIRRRALTES
+1 M
-13 PDRVGGL
+13 
-20 PIVEAWR
+20 
-27 TSDTGSM
+27 
-34 SSEATQPGNPNVI
+34 
-47 GNPVHGS
+47 
-54 ISSAGRGSGAPAAAP
+54 
-69 RRASRLRRWVF
+69 
-80 SLLAGVRLAA
+80 RLAA

-110 SAPMINGWWSFAR
+110 SAPMIEGWWGSAGHF
-123 SLLPAIALMFL
+123 LPLVALMLF
-134 PVTQVWRPA
+134 PVIQMQHFCSQHRGFIVCVATITFVMA
-143 SRRRGLVV
+143 SY
-151 CIIAFDFVIVSFL
+151 L
-164 VLFTGLFGVEP
+164 VLFANVRGIDQ
-175 IFRSG
+175 IFKSG
-180 ASIPGYIGRLAVGW
+180 AIIPGYVGRLAVGW
-194 VFLVIAVMSHLILRL
+194 VFLAIAAMSHLILRL
-209 YRPAAQPREERDG
+209 YRPAAQPREERG
-222 WASWPGAP
+222 GRASWPGAP

-241 VFNPSPAAPADPQ
+241 VFSPSQSAPADPQ
-254 RTWRTAPASRVLSVG
+254 RTRRTAPASRVQSVG
-269 MGFVS
+269 LGLVS
-274 VVVVAVIALTVP
+274 VAVVAVVALTVP

-292 FDRFVRITTDATI
+292 FDRFVRITASAAV
-305 SYDGF
+305 SYDGS

-320 AGGNQSSADPVWT
+320 AGEDQSSADPVWT
-333 ATVGT
+333 TASGAE
-338 GSVHQILAGVRGA
+338 QILAGVRGA
-351 VLVTRD
+351 VLVTRG

-363 SSTGEAIW
+363 SSTGEATW
-371 SFATSRLNESSYDS
+371 SFTTTDS
-385 LKRVDL
+385 LKGVDL
-391 YVENSAFTSP
+391 YMENSAFTSP
-401 DGAWLAYAFDVTPDS
+401 NGAWLAYAFDVTPDS
-416 SLSNADP
+416 SLNDVGP

-460 VINRRVYSIS
+460 VINRRVYSIT
-470 SGRELSPLDDDK
+470 SGRELSPLEDEK
-482 IAIPGPGG
+482 IAIPGPGE
-490 HSSVIVRDKHEEW
+490 HSSIIVRDKHEEW

-524 SYSLNDRTIEAQV
+524 SYSLNNRTIEAQV

-557 VENIDTGKA
+557 VENIDTGKT
-566 VSLRGEDKPENW
+566 VSLKGEDEPENW

-586 PQAISVWSVQN
+586 PQTISVWSVQK

-602 AKDFGHPLSLNVFDT
+602 AEDFGHPLSLNVFDT

-633 VEQSSER
+633 IEQSSER
-640 LSYPPYSGAVDTPV
+640 ASYPPYSGAVDTPV

-659 GDRNRHDFSDR
+659 DDRDHHDFSDR

-718 IVSYDSSGK
+718 IVSYESLGDRF
-727 DEVVARRAPQQ
+727 VARRAPQ

>member
-1 MTPIRRRALTES
+1 
-13 PDRVGGL
+13 
-20 PIVEAWR
+20 
-27 TSDTGSM
+27 M
-34 SSEATQPGNPNVI
+34 SSEATQPGNPNAI

-69 RRASRLRRWVF
+69 RRASRLRRGVF
-80 SLLAGVRLAA
+80 SLLIGVRLAA

-110 SAPMINGWWSFAR
+110 SAPMIEGWWGSAGHF
-123 SLLPAIALMFL
+123 LPLVALMLF
-134 PVTQVWRPA
+134 PA
-143 SRRRGLVV
+143 LQMQHFCSQHRGF
-151 CIIAFDFVIVSFL
+151 IICVATITFVMASYL
-164 VLFTGLFGVEP
+164 VLFANVRGIDQ

-180 ASIPGYIGRLAVGW
+180 AIIPGYIGRLAVGW

-209 YRPAAQPREERDG
+209 YRQAAQPREEWDG

-241 VFNPSPAAPADPQ
+241 VFNPSPAVPAAPADPQ

-274 VVVVAVIALTVP
+274 VVVAAVVALTVP

-292 FDRFVRITTDATI
+292 FDRFVRITTSAAV

-333 ATVGT
+333 TASGAE
-338 GSVHQILAGVRGA
+338 QILAGVRGA
-351 VLVTRD
+351 VLVTRG

-363 SSTGEAIW
+363 SSTGEATW
-371 SFATSRLNESSYDS
+371 SFTTTDS
-385 LKRVDL
+385 LKGVDL
-391 YVENSAFTSP
+391 YMENSAFTSP
-401 DGAWLAYAFDVTPDS
+401 NGAWLAYAFDVTPDS
-416 SLSNADP
+416 SLNDVGP
-423 REDVTRIVVLSTDT
+423 REDITRVVVLSTDT

-460 VINRRVYSIS
+460 VINRRVYDIA
-470 SGRELSPLDDDK
+470 SGRELSPLDDEE
-482 IAIPGPGG
+482 IAVSGPGG
-490 HSSVIVRDKHEEW
+490 HSSVIVRSKHEVW
-503 RYLSSKMT
+503 GYLRSEMS

-524 SYSLNDRTIEAQV
+524 SYSFNNRTVEAQV

-545 GGWVLNPVDDGT
+545 SGWVLNPVDDGT
-557 VENIDTGKA
+557 VENIDTGET
-566 VSLRGEDKPENW
+566 VSLKEDDNPENW
-578 NVVGIQAS
+578 GIVGIQAS

-617 RRGEVTA
+617 RRGDVTA

-633 VEQSSER
+633 IEQSSER
-640 LSYPPYSGAVDTPV
+640 ASYPPYSGAVDTPV

-659 GDRNRHDFSDR
+659 DDSYHHDFSDR
-670 LVVQQNDAARQD
+670 LIVQQNDAARQD

-699 FMPDFEI
+699 SMPDFRMG
-706 VSAPVA
+706 SDPVA

-718 IVSYDSSGK
+718 IVSYDSLGG
-727 DEVVARRAPQQ
+727 DGIVARRAPQQ

>member
-13 PDRVGGL
+13 PGRVGGL

-34 SSEATQPGNPNVI
+34 SSEATQPGNPNAI

-54 ISSAGRGSGAPAAAP
+54 ISGAGRGSGAPAAAP

-90 GGGALILM
+90 GGGALLLM
-98 GWSGAEMLRSPL
+98 GWGIAEVLRSPL

-151 CIIAFDFVIVSFL
+151 CIIAFDFVIISFL

-175 IFRSG
+175 IVRSG

-209 YRPAAQPREERDG
+209 YRPAAQPREEWDG

-241 VFNPSPAAPADPQ
+241 VFNPPAAAPADPQ

-292 FDRFVRITTDATI
+292 FDRFVRITTDAAV

-333 ATVGT
+333 TASGAE
-338 GSVHQILAGVRGA
+338 QILAGVRGA
-351 VLVTRD
+351 VLVTRG

-363 SSTGEAIW
+363 SSTGEATW
-371 SFATSRLNESSYDS
+371 SFTTTDS
-385 LKRVDL
+385 LKGVDL
-391 YVENSAFTSP
+391 YMENSAFTSP
-401 DGAWLAYAFDVTPDS
+401 NGAWLAYAFDVTPDS
-416 SLSNADP
+416 SLNDVGP
-423 REDVTRIVVLSTDT
+423 REDITRVVVLSTDT

-460 VINRRVYSIS
+460 VINRRVYDIA
-470 SGRELSPLDDDK
+470 SGRELSPLDDEE
-482 IAIPGPGG
+482 IAVSGPGG
-490 HSSVIVRDKHEEW
+490 HSSVIVRSKHEVW
-503 RYLSSKMT
+503 GYLRSEMS
-511 LDVIPETDLGDDH
+511 LDVIPRSGLSDDR
-524 SYSLNDRTIEAQV
+524 SYSSNSRTIEAQV

-545 GGWVLNPVDDGT
+545 SGWVLNPVDDGT
-557 VENIDTGKA
+557 VENIDTGET
-566 VSLRGEDKPENW
+566 VSLKEDDNPENW
-578 NVVGIQAS
+578 GIVGIQAS

-602 AKDFGHPLSLNVFDT
+602 AKDFGHPLSLKVFDT
-617 RRGEVTA
+617 RRGDVTA

-633 VEQSSER
+633 IEQSSER
-640 LSYPPYSGAVDTPV
+640 ASYPPYSGAVDTPV

-659 GDRNRHDFSDR
+659 DDSYHHDFSDR
-670 LVVQQNDAARQD
+670 LIVQQNDAARQD

-699 FMPDFEI
+699 SMPDFRMG
-706 VSAPVA
+706 SDPVA

-718 IVSYDSSGK
+718 IVSYDSLGG
-727 DEVVARRAPQQ
+727 DGIVARRAPQQ

>member
-1 MTPIRRRALTES
+1 M
-13 PDRVGGL
+13 GGL

-34 SSEATQPGNPNVI
+34 SSEATQPGNPNAI

-110 SAPMINGWWSFAR
+110 SAPMINGWWGTIGIFLPSFALGIFPVIQMWR
-123 SLLPAIALMFL
+123 SS
-134 PVTQVWRPA
+134 T
-143 SRRRGLVV
+143 RRRGL
-151 CIIAFDFVIVSFL
+151 IIWLIAFDFVVVSFL
-164 VLFTGLFGVEP
+164 VLLPNAWGVDR

-209 YRPAAQPREERDG
+209 YRPAAQPREEWDG

-241 VFNPSPAAPADPQ
+241 VFNPPAAAPADPQ

-292 FDRFVRITTDATI
+292 FDRFVRITTDATV

-333 ATVGT
+333 TASGAE
-338 GSVHQILAGVRGA
+338 QILAGVRGA
-351 VLVTRD
+351 VLVTRG

-363 SSTGEAIW
+363 SSTGEATW
-371 SFATSRLNESSYDS
+371 SFTTTNS
-385 LKRVDL
+385 LKGVDL
-391 YVENSAFTSP
+391 YMENSAFTSP
-401 DGAWLAYAFDVTPDS
+401 NGAWLAYAFDVTPDS
-416 SLSNADP
+416 SLNDVGP
-423 REDVTRIVVLSTDT
+423 REDITRVVVLSTDT

-460 VINRRVYSIS
+460 VINRRVYDIA
-470 SGRELSPLDDDK
+470 SGRELSPLDDEE
-482 IAIPGPGG
+482 IAVSGPGG
-490 HSSVIVRDKHEEW
+490 HSSVIVRSKHEVW
-503 RYLSSKMT
+503 GYLRSEMS
-511 LDVIPETDLGDDH
+511 LDVIPRSGLSDDR
-524 SYSLNDRTIEAQV
+524 SYSSNSRTIEAQV

-545 GGWVLNPVDDGT
+545 SGWVLNPVDDGT
-557 VENIDTGKA
+557 VENIDTGET
-566 VSLRGEDKPENW
+566 VSLKEDDNPENW
-578 NVVGIQAS
+578 GIVGIQAS
-586 PQAISVWSVQN
+586 SQAISVWSVQN

-617 RRGEVTA
+617 RRGDVTA

-633 VEQSSER
+633 IEQSSER
-640 LSYPPYSGAVDTPV
+640 ASYPPYSGAVDTPV

-659 GDRNRHDFSDR
+659 DDSYHHDFSDR
-670 LVVQQNDAARQD
+670 LIVQQNDAARQD

-699 FMPDFEI
+699 SMPDFRMG
-706 VSAPVA
+706 SDPVA

-718 IVSYDSSGK
+718 IVSYDSLGG
-727 DEVVARRAPQQ
+727 DGIVARRAPQQ

>member
-1 MTPIRRRALTES
+1 
-13 PDRVGGL
+13 
-20 PIVEAWR
+20 
-27 TSDTGSM
+27 M
-34 SSEATQPGNPNVI
+34 SSEATQPGNPNAI

-54 ISSAGRGSGAPAAAP
+54 IGSAGRGSGAPAAAP

-98 GWSGAEMLRSPL
+98 GWGIAEVLRSPL

-175 IFRSG
+175 IVRSG
-180 ASIPGYIGRLAVGW
+180 ANIPGYIGRLAVGW

-209 YRPAAQPREERDG
+209 YRPAAQLREEWDG

-254 RTWRTAPASRVLSVG
+254 RTWRTAPASRVQSVG
-269 MGFVS
+269 MGLVS
-274 VVVVAVIALTVP
+274 VVVAAVIALTVP

-292 FDRFVRITTDATI
+292 FDRFVRITTSAAV

-320 AGGNQSSADPVWT
+320 AGEDQSSADPVWT
-333 ATVGT
+333 TASGAV
-338 GSVHQILAGVRGA
+338 QILAGVRGA
-351 VLVTRD
+351 VLVTRG

-363 SSTGEAIW
+363 SSTGEATW
-371 SFATSRLNESSYDS
+371 SFTTTNS
-385 LKRVDL
+385 LKGVDL
-391 YVENSAFTSP
+391 YMENSAFTSP
-401 DGAWLAYAFDVTPDS
+401 NGAWLAYAFDVTPDS
-416 SLSNADP
+416 SLNDVGP
-423 REDVTRIVVLSTDT
+423 REDITRVVVLSTDT

-460 VINRRVYSIS
+460 VINRRVYDIA
-470 SGRELSPLDDDK
+470 SGRELSPLDDEE
-482 IAIPGPGG
+482 IAVSGPGG
-490 HSSVIVRDKHEEW
+490 HSSVIVRSKHEVW
-503 RYLSSKMT
+503 GYLRSEMS

-524 SYSLNDRTIEAQV
+524 SYSFNNRTVEAQV

-545 GGWVLNPVDDGT
+545 SGWVLNPVDDGT
-557 VENIDTGKA
+557 VENIDTGET
-566 VSLRGEDKPENW
+566 VSLKEDDNPENW
-578 NVVGIQAS
+578 GIVGVQAS

-602 AKDFGHPLSLNVFDT
+602 AKDFGHPLSLKVFDT
-617 RRGEVTA
+617 RRGDVTA

-633 VEQSSER
+633 IEQSSER
-640 LSYPPYSGAVDTPV
+640 ASYPPYSGAVDTPV

-659 GDRNRHDFSDR
+659 DDSYHHDFSDR
-670 LVVQQNDAARQD
+670 LIVQQNDAARQD

-699 FMPDFEI
+699 SMPDFRMG
-706 VSAPVA
+706 SDPVA

-718 IVSYDSSGK
+718 IVSYDSLGG
-727 DEVVARRAPQQ
+727 DGIVARRAPQQ

>member
-13 PDRVGGL
+13 PGRVGGL

-34 SSEATQPGNPNVI
+34 SSEATQPGNPNAI

-98 GWSGAEMLRSPL
+98 GWGIAEVLRSPL
-110 SAPMINGWWSFAR
+110 SAPMIEGLWSFAR
-123 SLLPAIALMFL
+123 ISLPFLPSIALGIL
-134 PVTQVWRPA
+134 PVIQMWR
-143 SRRRGLVV
+143 SSTRRRGL
-151 CIIAFDFVIVSFL
+151 IIWAIACDFIIISFL
-164 VLFTGLFGVEP
+164 VFFLNAWGVDR

-180 ASIPGYIGRLAVGW
+180 AIIPGYIGRLAVGW

-209 YRPAAQPREERDG
+209 YRPAAQPREEWDG

-254 RTWRTAPASRVLSVG
+254 RTWRTAPASRVLNVG

-292 FDRFVRITTDATI
+292 FDRFVRITTDAAV

-320 AGGNQSSADPVWT
+320 AGGNQSSVDPVWT
-333 ATVGT
+333 TASGAE
-338 GSVHQILAGVRGA
+338 QILAGVRGA
-351 VLVTRD
+351 VLVTRG

-363 SSTGEAIW
+363 SSTGEATW
-371 SFATSRLNESSYDS
+371 SFTTTDS
-385 LKRVDL
+385 LKGVDL
-391 YVENSAFTSP
+391 YMENSAFTSP
-401 DGAWLAYAFDVTPDS
+401 NGAWLAYAFDVTPDS
-416 SLSNADP
+416 SLNDVGP
-423 REDVTRIVVLSTDT
+423 REDITRVVVLSTDT

-460 VINRRVYSIS
+460 VINRRVYDIA
-470 SGRELSPLDDDK
+470 SGRELSPLDDEE
-482 IAIPGPGG
+482 IAVSGPGG
-490 HSSVIVRDKHEEW
+490 HSSVIVRSKHEVW
-503 RYLSSKMT
+503 GYLRSEMS
-511 LDVIPETDLGDDH
+511 LDVIPRSGLSDDR
-524 SYSLNDRTIEAQV
+524 SYSSNSRTIEAQV

-545 GGWVLNPVDDGT
+545 SGWVLNPVDDGT
-557 VENIDTGKA
+557 VENIDTGET
-566 VSLRGEDKPENW
+566 VSLKEDDNPENW
-578 NVVGIQAS
+578 GIVGIQAS

-617 RRGEVTA
+617 RRGDVTA

-633 VEQSSER
+633 IEQSSER
-640 LSYPPYSGAVDTPV
+640 ASYPPYSGAVDTPV

-659 GDRNRHDFSDR
+659 DDSYHHDFSDR
-670 LVVQQNDAARQD
+670 LIVQQNDAARQD

-699 FMPDFEI
+699 SMPDFRMG
-706 VSAPVA
+706 SDPVA

-718 IVSYDSSGK
+718 IVSYDSLGG
-727 DEVVARRAPQQ
+727 DGIVARRAPQQ

>member
-1 MTPIRRRALTES
+1 
-13 PDRVGGL
+13 
-20 PIVEAWR
+20 
-27 TSDTGSM
+27 M
-34 SSEATQPGNPNVI
+34 SSEATQPGNPNAI

-54 ISSAGRGSGAPAAAP
+54 ISGAGRGSGAPAAAP

-98 GWSGAEMLRSPL
+98 GWGIAEVLRSPL
-110 SAPMINGWWSFAR
+110 SAPMIEGLWSFAR
-123 SLLPAIALMFL
+123 ISLPFLPSIALGIL
-134 PVTQVWRPA
+134 PVIQMWR
-143 SRRRGLVV
+143 SSTRRRGL
-151 CIIAFDFVIVSFL
+151 IIWAIACDFIIISFL
-164 VLFTGLFGVEP
+164 VFFLNAWGVDR

-209 YRPAAQPREERDG
+209 YRPAAQPREEWDG

-241 VFNPSPAAPADPQ
+241 VFSPSPAAPADPQ
-254 RTWRTAPASRVLSVG
+254 RTWRTAPASRVLNVG

-292 FDRFVRITTDATI
+292 FDRFVRITTDATV

-416 SLSNADP
+416 SLNDVGP

-460 VINRRVYSIS
+460 VINRRVYDIA
-470 SGRELSPLDDDK
+470 SGRELSPLDDEE
-482 IAIPGPGG
+482 IAVSGPGG
-490 HSSVIVRDKHEEW
+490 HSSVIVRSKHEVW
-503 RYLSSKMT
+503 GYLRSEMS
-511 LDVIPETDLGDDH
+511 LDVIPRSGLSDDR
-524 SYSLNDRTIEAQV
+524 SYSSNSRTIEAQV

-545 GGWVLNPVDDGT
+545 SGWVLNPVDDGT
-557 VENIDTGKA
+557 VENIDTGET
-566 VSLRGEDKPENW
+566 VSLKEDDNPENW
-578 NVVGIQAS
+578 GIVGIQAS

-602 AKDFGHPLSLNVFDT
+602 AKDFGHPLSLKVFDT
-617 RRGEVTA
+617 RRGDVTA

-633 VEQSSER
+633 IEQSSER
-640 LSYPPYSGAVDTPV
+640 ASYPPYSGAVDTPV

-659 GDRNRHDFSDR
+659 DDSYHHDFSDR
-670 LVVQQNDAARQD
+670 LIVQQNDAARQD

-699 FMPDFEI
+699 SMPDFRMG
-706 VSAPVA
+706 SDPVA

-718 IVSYDSSGK
+718 IVSYDSLGG
-727 DEVVARRAPQQ
+727 DGIVARRAPQQ

>member
-13 PDRVGGL
+13 PGRVGGL

-34 SSEATQPGNPNVI
+34 SSEATQPGNPNAI

-54 ISSAGRGSGAPAAAP
+54 ISGAGRGSGAPAAAP
-69 RRASRLRRWVF
+69 RRASRLRRGVF

-110 SAPMINGWWSFAR
+110 SAPMIEGLWSFAR
-123 SLLPAIALMFL
+123 ISLPFLPSIALGIL
-134 PVTQVWRPA
+134 PVIQMWR
-143 SRRRGLVV
+143 SSTRRRGL
-151 CIIAFDFVIVSFL
+151 IIWAIACDFIIISFL
-164 VLFTGLFGVEP
+164 VFFLNAWGVDR

-194 VFLVIAVMSHLILRL
+194 VFLVIAVMSHLILCL
-209 YRPAAQPREERDG
+209 YRPAAQPREEWDG

-241 VFNPSPAAPADPQ
+241 VFNPSPAAPVDPQ

-292 FDRFVRITTDATI
+292 FDRFVRITTDAAV

-333 ATVGT
+333 TASGAV
-338 GSVHQILAGVRGA
+338 QILAGVRGA
-351 VLVTRD
+351 VLVTRG

-363 SSTGEAIW
+363 SSTGEATW
-371 SFATSRLNESSYDS
+371 SFTTTDS
-385 LKRVDL
+385 LKGVDL
-391 YVENSAFTSP
+391 YMENSAFTSP
-401 DGAWLAYAFDVTPDS
+401 NGAWLAYAFDVTPDS
-416 SLSNADP
+416 SLNDVGP
-423 REDVTRIVVLSTDT
+423 REDITRVVVLSTDT

-460 VINRRVYSIS
+460 VINRRVYDIA
-470 SGRELSPLDDDK
+470 SGRELSPLDDEE
-482 IAIPGPGG
+482 IAVSGPGG
-490 HSSVIVRDKHEEW
+490 HSSVIVRSKHEVW
-503 RYLSSKMT
+503 GYLRSEMS

-524 SYSLNDRTIEAQV
+524 SYSFNNRTVEAQV

-545 GGWVLNPVDDGT
+545 SGWVLNPVDDGT
-557 VENIDTGKA
+557 VENIDTGET
-566 VSLRGEDKPENW
+566 VSLKEDDNPENW
-578 NVVGIQAS
+578 GIVGIQAS

-597 EVEGQ
+597 EVKGP

-633 VEQSSER
+633 IEQSSER
-640 LSYPPYSGAVDTPV
+640 ASYPPYSGAVDTPV

-659 GDRNRHDFSDR
+659 DDSYHHDFSDR
-670 LVVQQNDAARQD
+670 LIVQQNDAARQD

-699 FMPDFEI
+699 SMPDFRMG
-706 VSAPVA
+706 SDPVA

-718 IVSYDSSGK
+718 IVSYDSLGG
-727 DEVVARRAPQQ
+727 DGIVARRAPQQ

>member
-1 MTPIRRRALTES
+1 M
-13 PDRVGGL
+13 GGL

-34 SSEATQPGNPNVI
+34 SSEATQPGNPNAI

-54 ISSAGRGSGAPAAAP
+54 ISGAGRGSGAPAAAP

-110 SAPMINGWWSFAR
+110 SAPMIEGLWSFAG
-123 SLLPAIALMFL
+123 IFL
-134 PVTQVWRPA
+134 PFLPSFALGILPVIQMWR
-143 SRRRGLVV
+143 SSTRRRGL
-151 CIIAFDFVIVSFL
+151 IIWAIACDFIIISFL
-164 VLFTGLFGVEP
+164 VFFLNAWGVDR

-180 ASIPGYIGRLAVGW
+180 ATIPGYIGRLAVGW

-209 YRPAAQPREERDG
+209 YRPAAQPREEWDG

-241 VFNPSPAAPADPQ
+241 VFNPPAAAPADPQ
-254 RTWRTAPASRVLSVG
+254 RTWRTAPASRVLNVG

-292 FDRFVRITTDATI
+292 FDRFVRITTSAAV

-333 ATVGT
+333 TASGAV
-338 GSVHQILAGVRGA
+338 QILAGVRGA
-351 VLVTRD
+351 VLVTRG

-363 SSTGEAIW
+363 SSTGEATW
-371 SFATSRLNESSYDS
+371 SFTTTDS
-385 LKRVDL
+385 LKGVDL
-391 YVENSAFTSP
+391 YMENSAFTSP
-401 DGAWLAYAFDVTPDS
+401 NGAWLAYAFDVTPDS
-416 SLSNADP
+416 SLNDVGP
-423 REDVTRIVVLSTDT
+423 REDITRVVVLSTDT

-460 VINRRVYSIS
+460 VINRRVYDIA
-470 SGRELSPLDDDK
+470 SGRELSPLDDEE
-482 IAIPGPGG
+482 IAVSGPGG
-490 HSSVIVRDKHEEW
+490 HSSVIVRSKHEVW
-503 RYLSSKMT
+503 GYLRSEMS
-511 LDVIPETDLGDDH
+511 LDVIPRSGLSDDR
-524 SYSLNDRTIEAQV
+524 SYSSNSRTIEAQV

-545 GGWVLNPVDDGT
+545 SGWVLNPVDDGT
-557 VENIDTGKA
+557 VENIDTGET
-566 VSLRGEDKPENW
+566 VSLKEDDNPENW
-578 NVVGIQAS
+578 GIVGIQAS

-602 AKDFGHPLSLNVFDT
+602 AKDFGHPLSLKVFDT
-617 RRGEVTA
+617 RRGDVTA

-633 VEQSSER
+633 IEQSSER
-640 LSYPPYSGAVDTPV
+640 ASYPPYSGAVDTPV

-659 GDRNRHDFSDR
+659 DDRDHHDFSDR

-682 DGSAHS
+682 GSAHS

-699 FMPDFEI
+699 SMPDFRMG
-706 VSAPVA
+706 SDPVA

-718 IVSYDSSGK
+718 IVSYDSLGG
-727 DEVVARRAPQQ
+727 DGIVARRAPQQ

>member
-13 PDRVGGL
+13 PGRVGGL

-34 SSEATQPGNPNVI
+34 SSEATQPGNPNAI

-54 ISSAGRGSGAPAAAP
+54 ISGAGRGSGAPAAAP

-110 SAPMINGWWSFAR
+110 SAPMIEGLWSFAG
-123 SLLPAIALMFL
+123 IFL
-134 PVTQVWRPA
+134 PFLPSFALGILPVIQMWR
-143 SRRRGLVV
+143 SSTRRRGL
-151 CIIAFDFVIVSFL
+151 IIWAIACDFIIISFL
-164 VLFTGLFGVEP
+164 VFFLNAWGVDR

-194 VFLVIAVMSHLILRL
+194 VFLVIAAMSHLILRL
-209 YRPAAQPREERDG
+209 YRPAAQPREDWDG

-254 RTWRTAPASRVLSVG
+254 RTWRTAPASRVLNAG

-292 FDRFVRITTDATI
+292 FDRFVRITTDAAV

-320 AGGNQSSADPVWT
+320 AGEDQSSADPVWT
-333 ATVGT
+333 TASGAV
-338 GSVHQILAGVRGA
+338 QILAGVRGA
-351 VLVTRD
+351 VLVTRG

-363 SSTGEAIW
+363 SSTGEATW
-371 SFATSRLNESSYDS
+371 SFTTTDS
-385 LKRVDL
+385 LKGVDL
-391 YVENSAFTSP
+391 YMENSAFTSP
-401 DGAWLAYAFDVTPDS
+401 NGAWLAYAFDVTPDS
-416 SLSNADP
+416 SLNDVGP
-423 REDVTRIVVLSTDT
+423 REDITRVVVLSTDT

-460 VINRRVYSIS
+460 VINRRVYDIA
-470 SGRELSPLDDDK
+470 SGRELSPLDDEE
-482 IAIPGPGG
+482 IAVSGPGG
-490 HSSVIVRDKHEEW
+490 HSSVIVRSKHEVW
-503 RYLSSKMT
+503 GYLRSEMS

-524 SYSLNDRTIEAQV
+524 SYSLNNRTIEAQV

-557 VENIDTGKA
+557 VENIDTGET
-566 VSLRGEDKPENW
+566 VSLKEDDNPENW
-578 NVVGIQAS
+578 GIVGIQAS

-617 RRGEVTA
+617 RRGDVTA

-633 VEQSSER
+633 IEQSSER
-640 LSYPPYSGAVDTPV
+640 ASYPPYSGAVDTPV

-659 GDRNRHDFSDR
+659 DDSYHHDFSDR
-670 LVVQQNDAARQD
+670 LIVQQNDAARQD

-699 FMPDFEI
+699 SMPDFRMG
-706 VSAPVA
+706 SDPVA

-718 IVSYDSSGK
+718 IVSYDSLGG
-727 DEVVARRAPQQ
+727 DGIVARRAPQQ